1 MIGKNIK
8 LFSLGLLGGMIPL
21 FGYLMIY
28 NNNELTSNQS
38 DLIVNNEGL
47 SSAKNASFEWTN
59 AVPSEDFVFAS
70 ESSLNAVVHVTTK
83 VETTT
88 FKRDIFSE
96 FFYGPGA
103 GGRELKQYGE
113 GSGSGVIVANNGYIV
128 TNNHVIQNATEI
140 QVTLNDNRKYDAE
153 IVGTDPSTDIAV
165 LKIKETGLSSLPLG
179 NSDNIN
185 VGEWVLAVGNPFN
198 LTSTVT
204 AGIISA
210 KARNLN
216 LISEGGKDNVVPIES
231 FIQTDAAVNPGN
243 SGGALV
249 NTKGQLIGINTAIAS
264 ETGSYSGYSF
274 AVPVNLVKKVMTD
287 LIDYGVV
294 QRGYL
299 GVQIADITQE
309 MKEELDLKNLQGVYV
324 ANVIANGGAQKAGIK
339 KGDVI
344 LKIGAKTVN
353 SAASLQEEI
362 GKRRP
367 GDKIAV
373 TVRNSAGTISTKQL
387 VLRNRDGQTSLI
399 SKTSVEKNM
408 AMGATFRSLSSTEKK
423 ELNITSGV
431 KVKSLSA
438 GKLKSKGLRQGMIV
452 TKINNDRI
460 QTVEQLTDK
469 LRTISKEG
477 VLLEIMTESGAKDYI
492 AVGP

>member
-1 MIGKNIK
+1 MTGKNFK
-8 LFSLGLLGGMIPL
+8 LFALGLLGGMLPL
-21 FGYLMIY
+21 AGYMMISS
-28 NNNELTSNQS
+28 NDIFSNQS
-38 DLIVNNEGL
+38 DIVINNDGVPN
-47 SSAKNASFEWTN
+47 SKNANFSWSN
-59 AVPSEDFVFAS
+59 AVPAEDFVFAS
-70 ESSLNAVVHVTTK
+70 ESSLNSVVHVTTK
-83 VETTT
+83 LETTT
-88 FKRDIFSE
+88 FRRDIFSE
-96 FFYGPGA
+96 FFYGPGS

-113 GSGSGVIVANNGYIV
+113 GSGSGVIVTNNGYIV

-140 QVTLNDNRKYDAE
+140 QVTLNDNRKYTAE
-153 IVGTDPSTDIAV
+153 VVGTDPSTDIAV
-165 LKIKETGLSSLPLG
+165 LKINETGLSSLPLG

-216 LISEGGKDNVVPIES
+216 LISQGGKDNIVPIES

-309 MKEELDLKNLQGVYV
+309 MKEEFSLKNLKGVYV
-324 ANVIANGGAQKAGIK
+324 AGIVSNGSAQKAGIK

-344 LKIGAKTVN
+344 LKIGTKTIN
-353 SAASLQEEI
+353 STASLQEEI

-367 GDKIAV
+367 GDKLSV
-373 TVRNSAGTISTKQL
+373 TVRNSAGSLVIKKL
-387 VLRNRDGQTSLI
+387 VLRNRNGQTSLI
-399 SKTSVEKNM
+399 SKSSNEKNI
-408 AMGATFRSLSSTEKK
+408 AMGATFRSLSSIEKK

-431 KVKSLSA
+431 KVKSLTA
-438 GKLKSKGLRQGMIV
+438 GKLKSKGLREGMII

-460 QTVEQLTDK
+460 QSVEQLTNK

-477 VLLEIMTESGAKDYI
+477 VLLEIMTESGIKDYI

>member
-21 FGYLMIY
+21 VGYLMIN

>member
-21 FGYLMIY
+21 VGYLMIN

-153 IVGTDPSTDIAV
+153 IIGTDPSTDIAV

-324 ANVIANGGAQKAGIK
+324 ADVIANGGAQKAGIK

-373 TVRNSAGTISTKQL
+373 TVRNSAGTVSTKQL

>member
-1 MIGKNIK
+1 MIKNNVK
-8 LFSLGLLGGMIPL
+8 LFILGLIGGMVPL
-21 FGYLMIY
+21 AGFMLFSDS
-28 NNNELTSNQS
+28 NEATSSQS
-38 DLIVNNEGL
+38 DRIVNNDR
-47 SSAKNASFEWTN
+47 KSFARNTNFSWSN

-70 ESSLNAVVHVTTK
+70 ESSLNSVVHVTTK
-83 VETTT
+83 METTT
-88 FKRDIFSE
+88 VRRDIFSE

-103 GGRELKQYGE
+103 GGKEFKQYGE

-128 TNNHVIQNATEI
+128 TNNHVIQDATEI
-140 QVTLNDNRKYDAE
+140 QVTLNDNRKYTATV
-153 IVGTDPSTDIAV
+153 VGADPSTDIAV
-165 LKIKETGLSSLPLG
+165 LKINETGLTSIPLG
-179 NSDNIN
+179 NSDNIH
-185 VGEWVLAVGNPFN
+185 VGQWVLAVGNPFN

-216 LISEGGKDNVVPIES
+216 LISESEKSNIVPIES

-299 GVQIADITQE
+299 GVRIADITQE
-309 MKEELDLKNLQGVYV
+309 MQKELKLKNLKGVYV
-324 ANVIANGGAQKAGIK
+324 ADVLENGSAAKSGIK

-344 LKIGAKTVN
+344 LKIGSKVVN
-353 SAASLQEEI
+353 SAAALQEEI

-367 GDKIAV
+367 GDKLSV
-373 TVRNSAGTISTKQL
+373 TVRISTGSEAVKEL
-387 VLRNRDGQTSLI
+387 ILRNKDGKTTLITATSI
-399 SKTSVEKNM
+399 NKNVV
-408 AMGATFRSLSSTEKK
+408 MGATFTELSSIQKK
-423 ELNITSGV
+423 ELNITNGV

-438 GKLKSKGLRQGMIV
+438 GKLKSEGLREGMII
-452 TKINNDRI
+452 TRINNDPI
-460 QTVEQLTDK
+460 QSAEQLTRK
-469 LRTISKEG
+469 LNTSTKG
-477 VLLEIMTESGAKDYI
+477 VLLEIITESGIKDYI
-492 AVGP
+492 AVGPK

>member
-21 FGYLMIY
+21 VGYLMIN

-373 TVRNSAGTISTKQL
+373 TVRNSAGTVSTIQL

>member
-21 FGYLMIY
+21 VGYLMIN

-324 ANVIANGGAQKAGIK
+324 AKVIANGGAQKAGIK